1 MIAPSGSAPLFILW
15 LIPQPVGSASM
26 ERAAY
31 QLLRALLSNVSAQL
45 RARGVWEKSVIPK
58 RKKREGKIK
67 RGRWEE
73 ADK

>member
-58 RKKREGKIK
+58 RKKQTRRKNKK
-67 RGRWEE
+67 RKVGRS
-73 ADK
+73 